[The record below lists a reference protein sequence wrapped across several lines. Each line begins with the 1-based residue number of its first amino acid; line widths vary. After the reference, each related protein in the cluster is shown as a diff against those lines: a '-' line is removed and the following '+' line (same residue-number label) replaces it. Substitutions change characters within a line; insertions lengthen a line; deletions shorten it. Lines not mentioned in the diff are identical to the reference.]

1 MMQTAIGFGGPASGK
16 QRDWKIQVDF
26 LREAERLGVDIIWS
40 AEAWGMD
47 GVSTL
52 GYLAAV
58 TERVKLGTGILQV
71 SARTPV
77 MTAMTALALAAISDD
92 RFILGLGVSGPQVVE
107 GLHGVPFA
115 QPLQR
120 LAETVDIVRQ
130 AFAGEKIAYEGKHHV
145 LPLPGGQGKS
155 LRLAQPAN
163 DSIEIWLA
171 TLGPKALTYTG
182 EAADGWVGT
191 SFVPSAA
198 DATLGLVRAGAE
210 AVGRNPD
217 SIHYQAGGAV
227 QFGDDLEALMVPRRP
242 GVAFTLGAMGS
253 ATQNFYNDAYRR
265 GGFAEE
271 AKHVQQLWL
280 DGRRDEAT
288 AAVPDQLVQE
298 TNFLGNTEQVTQ
310 RVRDYRNAGIDV
322 LRIQPEGND
331 LAERLDSLG
340 RVIDIVK
347 TVNNERS

>member
-1 MMQTAIGFGGPASGK
+1 MQTAIAFGGPASGK
-16 QRDWKIQVDF
+16 QRDWKTQIDF

-58 TERVKLGTGILQV
+58 TERVKLGTGILQI

-77 MTAMTALALAAISDD
+77 MTAMTALSLAAISGD

-107 GLHGVPFA
+107 GLHGVRFT

-120 LAETVDIVRQ
+120 LTETVDIVRQ

-145 LPLPGGQGKS
+145 LPLPNGQGKS

-171 TLGPKALTYTG
+171 TLGPKALAYTG

-198 DATLGLVRAGAE
+198 NATLGLVHAGAV
-210 AVGRNPD
+210 ASGRNPG
-217 SIHYQAGGAV
+217 SIRYQAGGAV
-227 QFGDDLEALMVPRRP
+227 QFGDDLETLIAPRRP

-265 GGFAEE
+265 GGFAED
-271 AKHVQQLWL
+271 ARHVQQLWL
-280 DGRRDEAT
+280 AGRRDEA
-288 AAVPDQLVQE
+288 ASAVPDQLVLE
-298 TNFLGNTEQVTQ
+298 TNFLGNTEQITQ
-310 RVRDYRNAGIDV
+310 RVRDYRDAGIDV
-322 LRIQPEGND
+322 LRIQPEGAD
-331 LAERLDSLG
+331 LTERLDSLG
-340 RVIDIVK
+340 RIIDIVQS
-347 TVNNERS
+347 TNSECS